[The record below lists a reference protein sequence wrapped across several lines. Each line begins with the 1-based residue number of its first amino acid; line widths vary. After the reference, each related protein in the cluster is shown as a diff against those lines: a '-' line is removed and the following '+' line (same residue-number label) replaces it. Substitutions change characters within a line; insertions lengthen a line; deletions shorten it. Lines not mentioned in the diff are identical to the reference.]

1 MDITLLLS
9 FLFFMCIFAGV
20 GLASMFVKEDTTDD
34 YLVAGRG
41 MHPALAALS
50 AVSTW
55 NSGYM
60 FIGAIGFTFMM
71 GYNVFWMAILSTLG
85 QVLAWAWLYKFI
97 QKEGHERGVRSLS
110 SLVAEKAGAP
120 EAKLA
125 AVLSV
130 LFLSIYAA
138 AQLTAGGKALLV
150 MLGWPEMVGILIGF
164 VLVVAY
170 CYAGGIRASIWTDA
184 VQSCV
189 MIVGSGILCW
199 IAIGEVGG
207 FSGLHSG
214 LEAQSP
220 ALTNLMPPDLR
231 FGVSMWALAFFLG
244 GLAVAGQPQVVSR
257 VMTLGSDKD
266 RKQAMIWFF
275 VWQTPFVILMT
286 IIGLASRVLFSAAD
300 FDAEL
305 SLPMM
310 AMETMP
316 AIGVGMILAS
326 IFAATMSTADSQV
339 LACTAAI
346 TDDIKPEWREDHKT
360 TKKVTLVV
368 AAFATMISIGGLY
381 IPGGDSVF
389 TLVVLA
395 VYGLGGIFVP
405 LLIIRWMGYTPDT
418 NHSLAMMVSAF
429 VGVIGWSIIG
439 FSGAD
444 GIFPSVPGMGAAFIA
459 HFVMNHT
466 RSPELSP
473 LGRYNLPDQKK
484 LGAIAATIIVSF
496 CAFEVTYL
504 VTAPDGASESPGEY
518 LVTINEDI
526 VVWGTGQQYVSDGEN
541 FILALNTDDDVIS
554 WENGDNVVGV
564 LVYISFGE
572 DESTQGSCFV
582 DNGDEA
588 DTVTG
593 VIRHSLRNAP
603 NWFLTD
609 TGNNEGGAGTIEIPY
624 YDSSIDTP
632 SFIIGDG
639 TILGDLP
646 FWAWSVADSGFALGG
661 FSKSE
666 IQDAL
671 DFDEDGH
678 GDYFLE
684 IMVDAEAGED
694 SFDCGHTDEGE
705 IINYEIQLITW
716 DYEIEA
722 CEDCIVIN
730 PYELFS

>member
-1 MDITLLLS
+1 
-9 FLFFMCIFAGV
+9 
-20 GLASMFVKEDTTDD
+20 
-34 YLVAGRG
+34 
-41 MHPALAALS
+41 
-50 AVSTW
+50 
-55 NSGYM
+55 
-60 FIGAIGFTFMM
+60 
-71 GYNVFWMAILSTLG
+71 MAILSTLG

-418 NHSLAMMVSAF
+418 NHSLAMMVAAF
-429 VGVIGWSIIG
+429 VGVIGWSILG

-444 GIFPSVPGMGAAFIA
+444 GIFPSVPGMGAAFIV
-459 HFVMNHT
+459 HFVMNQV
-466 RSPELSP
+466 RSPDVSP
-473 LGRYNLPDQKK
+473 LGRYDLPDQKK

-504 VTAPDGASESPGEY
+504 VTAPSNSSGGVGDY
-518 LVTINEDI
+518 VVIMQED
-526 VVWGTGQQYVSDGEN
+526 WQTLAQGTEYVSDGETLTLE
-541 FILALNTDDDVIS
+541 FDTDSIES
-554 WENGDNVVGV
+554 WPNGDNVVGV
-564 LVYISFGE
+564 WVTLTYSE
-572 DESTQGSCFV
+572 DETSGGLGCLAS
-582 DNGDEA
+582 G
-588 DTVTG
+588 
-593 VIRHSLRNAP
+593 
-603 NWFLTD
+603 
-609 TGNNEGGAGTIEIPY
+609 GGAESDTITGAITRGEFNNSESGMNSDDGAQSHFLQSTWYDEEWIDFVWFNGLVSGYSESEIEDKLDVGGVGLGDY
-624 YDSSIDTP
+624 KLDITVDVEMGGAAGCSHSDDGEEVDYWIEVVTMSQT
-632 SFIIGDG
+632 IIPFDEF
-639 TILGDLP
+639 LGDL
-646 FWAWSVADSGFALGG
+646 L
-661 FSKSE
+661 
-666 IQDAL
+666 
-671 DFDEDGH
+671 
-678 GDYFLE
+678 
-684 IMVDAEAGED
+684 
-694 SFDCGHTDEGE
+694 
-705 IINYEIQLITW
+705 
-716 DYEIEA
+716 
-722 CEDCIVIN
+722 
-730 PYELFS
+730 